1 MELAEK
7 ERGALMA
14 RKRKFSNCGPVDPL
28 AGYCQLVLELQSS
41 ANKIKTVTDIPGPY
55 GNYQLENYGELQAG
69 KYLVEYKVFW
79 GNCIGGNIVTVL
91 LEAVSAYARKPLLIG
106 KRYTEGLLP
115 ASGIPDYSA
124 IGAGASIGHA
134 QMSGS
139 CLLNLTKPASLLLT
153 ANRSGTAG
161 GAAEPVLGYRYE
173 CLSVWK
179 IGE

>member
-14 RKRKFSNCGPVDPL
+14 RKRKFSNCGPVDKL
-28 AGYCQLVLELQSS
+28 AGYGQLVLELQSS

-55 GNYQLENYGELQAG
+55 GNYQLENYGSLQPG
-69 KYLVEYKVFW
+69 KYLVEFKAFW

-91 LEAVSAYARKPLLIG
+91 LEAVSASGRKPLLVG

-115 ASGIPDYSA
+115 GTGVPDYSV
-124 IGAGASIGHA
+124 IGAGSSIVHA
-134 QMSGS
+134 QLSGS
-139 CLLNLTKPASLLLT
+139 CLLNLTESAALLLT
-153 ANRSGTAG
+153 ANRSGTSG
-161 GAAEPVLGYRYE
+161 GSYDPVMSYRYE